1 MTRKHIFPA
10 GEYYIGDPCY
20 IIPDEDWDNLCKNTN
35 YWGEG
40 DNRFPIKDEDV
51 VNFDDGLYHWEGRT
65 CFAAFTKYGDGCYG
79 DKKGNVM
86 VGVDSG
92 LIGII
97 PIKKGDEIE
106 GLFYPYT
113 LLRTFGKKFLVW
125 EEDGV
130 FHFGNKVKI
139 NTK

>member
-10 GEYYIGDPCY
+10 GDYYIGDPCY
-20 IIPDEDWDNLCKNTN
+20 LIDDEDWDGLCKSTN
-35 YWGEG
+35 HWGVGNEI
-40 DNRFPIKDEDV
+40 PT
-51 VNFDDGLYHWEGRT
+51 NFDDGLYQWKNRT

-79 DKKGNVM
+79 NRSGDAM

-97 PIKKGDEIE
+97 PIRKGDDDNIE

-113 LLRTFGKKFLVW
+113 LIRTFGRKFEVW

-130 FHFGNKVKI
+130 FHFGRKVKI
-139 NTK
+139 NTA

>member
-20 IIPDEDWDNLCKNTN
+20 IIPDEDWDCVLKTTN
-35 YWGEG
+35 FFGSTEVG
-40 DNRFPIKDEDV
+40 GTD
-51 VNFDDGLYHWEGRT
+51 FDDGLYHWNGRT
-65 CFAAFTKYGDGCYG
+65 CFTAFTKHGDGCYG
-79 DKKGNVM
+79 NRKGDAM

-92 LIGII
+92 TIGII
-97 PIKKGDEIE
+97 PFKKEDEIE
-106 GLFYPYT
+106 GLFYPYA

-125 EEDGV
+125 EEDGI
-130 FHFGNKVKI
+130 FHFGSKVKI

>member
-20 IIPDEDWDNLCKNTN
+20 IIPDEDWAELCINTN
-35 YWGEG
+35 HWGAGNE
-40 DNRFPIKDEDV
+40 PEP
-51 VNFDDGLYHWEGRT
+51 NFDDGLFQWNGRT
-65 CFAAFTKYGDGCYG
+65 CFATFTAYGDGCYG
-79 DKKGNVM
+79 NRKGDAM

-92 LIGII
+92 LIGIV
-97 PIKKGDEIE
+97 PLKKEDEIE
-106 GLFYPYT
+106 GLYYPYT
-113 LLRTFGKKFLVW
+113 LLRTFGKRFEVW
-125 EEDGV
+125 EDDGV